1 MSDHFQVNIEA
12 LAAAAVGVGD
22 AIAAAADQRV
32 EDLDVDGSA
41 YGHDGLA
48 ATTKD
53 FADRWQRGVD
63 NLLKDGEELE
73 NRLQDSASTYLNT
86 EQVNADSFAGFAG
99 GG

>member
-41 YGHDGLA
+41 YGHHGLA

-63 NLLKDGEELE
+63 NLLKDGEELA
-73 NRLQDSASTYLNT
+73 NRMQD
-86 EQVNADSFAGFAG
+86 
-99 GG
+99 

>member
-1 MSDHFQVNIEA
+1 MPDHFQVDIDA

-41 YGHDGLA
+41 FGHEGLA

-53 FADRWQRGVD
+53 FGDRWQRGVD
-63 NLLKDGEELE
+63 NLLKDGEELAT
-73 NRLQDSASTYLNT
+73 RLQDSATTYFNT
-86 EQVNADSFAGFAG
+86 EQVNADSFTGMG